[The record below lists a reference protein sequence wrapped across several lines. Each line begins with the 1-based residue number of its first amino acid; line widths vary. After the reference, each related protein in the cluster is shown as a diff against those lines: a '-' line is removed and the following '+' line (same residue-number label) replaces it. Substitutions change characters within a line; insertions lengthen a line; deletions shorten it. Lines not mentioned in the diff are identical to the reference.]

1 MAASDHEVEYAKLD
15 GAEFMYGMQVVSI
28 TEKGPV
34 FKESIFDENDKV
46 IGLKDELV
54 QVESDST
61 IIAVSQMPKNKLAQ
75 TTAGLVV
82 TENGLL
88 KVDEFFQ
95 SSKEG
100 IFGAGDVV
108 LGSNTVVRAAATAKK
123 AVEAMDAYLQGR
135 PLKPAEEAVS

>member
-1 MAASDHEVEYAKLD
+1 M
-15 GAEFMYGMQVVSI
+15 
-28 TEKGPV
+28 
-34 FKESIFDENDKV
+34 
-46 IGLKDELV
+46 
-54 QVESDST
+54 ESDST
-61 IIAVSQMPKNKLAQ
+61 VIAVSQMPKNKLAQ

-135 PLKPAEEAVS
+135 PLKPAEGAAS

>member
-1 MAASDHEVEYAKLD
+1 MLLKNFPLN
-15 GAEFMYGMQVVSI
+15 
-28 TEKGPV
+28 
-34 FKESIFDENDKV
+34 IFDENDKV
-46 IGLKDELV
+46 IGLKDELI
-54 QVESDST
+54 QVKSDST
-61 IIAVSQMPKNKLAQ
+61 IIAVSQMPKNKISQ

-123 AVEAMDAYLQGR
+123 ITISAQEF
-135 PLKPAEEAVS
+135 S

>member
-1 MAASDHEVEYAKLD
+1 
-15 GAEFMYGMQVVSI
+15 MQVVSI

-34 FKESIFDENDKV
+34 FQESIFDENDKV
-46 IGLKDELV
+46 IGHKEELI
-54 QVESDST
+54 QMESDST

-75 TTAGLVV
+75 TTDGLVV

-88 KVDEFFQ
+88 KVDECFQ

-135 PLKPAEEAVS
+135 PLKSTEEAAS